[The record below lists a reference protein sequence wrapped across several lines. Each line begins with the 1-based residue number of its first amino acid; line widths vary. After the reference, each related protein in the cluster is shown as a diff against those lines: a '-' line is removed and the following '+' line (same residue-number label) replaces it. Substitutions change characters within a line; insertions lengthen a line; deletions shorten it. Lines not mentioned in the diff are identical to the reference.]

1 MPPARG
7 VASRKITEICNWKG
21 EAFPHIKRRSRERF
35 IAMSEINVQLN
46 DSAPVQ
52 VPSSTTVAEALKKLD
67 RDLAKQA
74 LAARVNGR
82 EVDLASPIQAPENG
96 DAVRIEPV
104 LPQTRDGLDVLRH
117 STAHLLAAAV
127 LDLFPGTKLGIGPA
141 LLDDPRYG
149 FFYDVIAPRPLTE
162 ADLPVIEKKMRDIAK
177 RNMSYRR
184 DEIPK
189 AEALRIFNER
199 DEPLKCEL
207 IDEKAGETVSVYYID
222 GSPFLDF
229 CLGPHVPNTNR
240 LKAFKVLSLAGAYW
254 KGDAER
260 PQMQRIYGTA
270 FFTQEELDG
279 WLKQREEAEKRDHR
293 RLGRELDLFSIQE
306 QYGQGLVF
314 WHPKGGIVRQQM
326 EDYLREELIRRNYSF
341 VYTPHIAKRELW
353 QLSGHEQ
360 NYGDSMFAPTTL
372 EETEF
377 RLKPMNCPFHI
388 GIYKSQQ
395 RSYRDLPQRYSE
407 MGTVY
412 RAELSGTLHGLM
424 RVRGFTVDD
433 AHLFCT
439 PEQIP
444 REIDDCVD
452 FAYQVLKTFGFDK
465 IKFELSVKGSDTSK
479 NYFGLEADWEKAEQ
493 ALAAGLD
500 ARGIKYDRVEGEA
513 AFYGPKIDFK
523 IEDAIGRLWQLGT
536 VQWDFNLPERFEL
549 EYIGEDNKPHRP
561 VMVHRAL
568 FGSIERFFGV
578 LIEHYAGAFPMW
590 LAPVQ
595 VAVLPITDRINKYAE
610 TVAQQLRAAGL
621 RVEVNVRND
630 KIGAKIRDA
639 QLQKIPFML
648 VLGDREME
656 QSQVAVR
663 ERTKGDLG
671 AMSLNDFEQMAQRLV
686 KTRALAN
693 T

>member
-1 MPPARG
+1 MPES
-7 VASRKITEICNWKG
+7 V
-21 EAFPHIKRRSRERF
+21 
-35 IAMSEINVQLN
+35 
-46 DSAPVQ
+46 
-52 VPSSTTVAEALKKLD
+52 TVGEALKQLD
-67 RDLAKQA
+67 RDAAKQA
-74 LAARVNGR
+74 LAARVNGH
-82 EVDLASPIQAPENG
+82 EVDLARPLAQLEANGGGAPVE
-96 DAVRIEPV
+96 IEPV
-104 LPQTRDGLDVLRH
+104 LPQTREGLEVLRH

-149 FFYDVIAPRPLTE
+149 FFYDVIAPRMLTDE
-162 ADLPVIEKKMRDIAK
+162 DLPVIEKRMRDIAK
-177 RNMSYRR
+177 RNLSYRR
-184 DEIPK
+184 EEITK
-189 AEALRIFNER
+189 DEALRIFAER
-199 DEPLKCEL
+199 DEPLKCQL
-207 IDEKAGETVSVYYID
+207 IADKGGATVSVYYID
-222 GSPFLDF
+222 NSPFIDF

-240 LKAFKVLSLAGAYW
+240 LKAFKLLSLSGAYW
-254 KGDAER
+254 MGDAEQ

-270 FFTQEELDG
+270 FFTTEELDA
-279 WLKQREEAEKRDHR
+279 WLKQRQEAERRDHR

-306 QYGQGLVF
+306 SYGQGLIF
-314 WHPKGGIVRQQM
+314 WHPKGAIVRKQM
-326 EDYLREELIRRNYSF
+326 EDYLYEELIKRNYSL
-341 VYTPHIAKRELW
+341 VYTPHIARRELW

-360 NYGDSMFAPTTL
+360 NYGDSMFAPTKL

-395 RSYRDLPQRYSE
+395 RSYRDLPQRYGE

-439 PEQIP
+439 PEQI
-444 REIDDCVD
+444 RQEISDCVD
-452 FAYQVLKTFGFDK
+452 FVVEVLKTFGFEK
-465 IKFELSVKGSDTSK
+465 VKFELSVKGNETNK
-479 NYFGLEADWEKAEQ
+479 NYLGSEEDWAKAER
-493 ALAAGLD
+493 ALAEVLEEHGVAYE
-500 ARGIKYDRVEGEA
+500 RIEGEG

-549 EYIGEDNKPHRP
+549 EYIGEDGRAHRP

-578 LIEHYAGAFPMW
+578 LIEHYAGAFPLW

-595 VAVLPITDRINKYAE
+595 VAVLPITDRVNDYAE
-610 TVAQQLRAAGL
+610 QVARELRAVML
-621 RVEVNVRND
+621 RAEANLRSE

-648 VLGDREME
+648 VLGDREVE
-656 QSQVAVR
+656 EGKVAVR
-663 ERTKGDLG
+663 ERAKGDMGTMTL
-671 AMSLNDFEQMAQRLV
+671 AEFKQMALRLV
-686 KTRALAN
+686 RSRALTN
-693 T
+693 SD

>member
-1 MPPARG
+1 
-7 VASRKITEICNWKG
+7 
-21 EAFPHIKRRSRERF
+21 
-35 IAMSEINVQLN
+35 MSEINVQLK
-46 DSAPVQ
+46 DGPATQLPGPV
-52 VPSSTTVAEALKKLD
+52 TVAEALKRLD
-67 RDLAKQA
+67 RDTAKQA

-82 EVDLASPIQAPENG
+82 EVDLAYTLPEQQNG
-96 DAVRIEPV
+96 DPVRIEPV
-104 LPQTRDGLDVLRH
+104 LPETREGLDVLRH

-127 LDLFPGTKLGIGPA
+127 LDLFPGSKLGIGPA

-149 FFYDVIAPRPLTE
+149 FFYDVITPNALTE
-162 ADLPVIEKKMRDIAK
+162 ADLPVIEKRMRQIAS
-177 RNMSYRR
+177 RNLSYRR
-184 DEIPK
+184 EEIPK
-189 AEALRIFNER
+189 AEAIRLFSER
-199 DEPLKCEL
+199 DEPLKCQL
-207 IDEKAGETVSVYYID
+207 IADKGGEVVSVYYID
-222 GSPFLDF
+222 GSPFIDF
-229 CLGPHVPNTNR
+229 CLGPHVPNTNKLR
-240 LKAFKVLSLAGAYW
+240 AFKLLSLAGAYW
-254 KGDAER
+254 MGDAEQ

-270 FFTQEELDG
+270 FFTQEQLDA

-293 RLGRELDLFSIQE
+293 RLGKELDLFSIQE
-306 QYGQGLVF
+306 AYGQGLVL
-314 WHPKGGIVRQQM
+314 WHPKGAVVRQQM
-326 EDYLREELIRRNYSF
+326 EDYLREELVKRNYSM
-341 VYTPHIAKRELW
+341 VYTPHIAKSELW
-353 QLSGHEQ
+353 RISGHEQ
-360 NYGDSMFAPTTL
+360 TYADSMFAPTTL

-377 RLKPMNCPFHI
+377 RLKPMNCPMHI
-388 GIYKSQQ
+388 GIYRSQQ
-395 RSYRDLPQRYSE
+395 RSYRDLPQRYAE

-439 PEQIP
+439 PDQV
-444 REIDDCVD
+444 RKEIDDCVD

-479 NYFGLEADWEKAEQ
+479 QWLGSDEEWLKAES
-493 ALAAGLD
+493 ALAEALD
-500 ARGIKYDRVEGEA
+500 ARQIKYETIEGEA

-578 LIEHYAGAFPMW
+578 LIEHYAAAFPMW

-595 VAVLPITDRINKYAE
+595 VAVLPITDRVNEYAGK
-610 TVAQQLRAAGL
+610 VAAELRSAGL
-621 RVEVNVRND
+621 RVEANQKSE

-639 QLQKIPFML
+639 QIHKVPFML

-656 QSQVAVR
+656 QGNVAVR
-663 ERTKGDLG
+663 ERSQGDIG
-671 AMSLNDFEQMAQRLV
+671 VMSMNDFVEMARKLV
-686 KTRALAN
+686 KVRALTN